1 MFVIMTFDYQKYLP
15 ILIKF
20 CIVNIFLSL
29 INEGKVIKID
39 NIINDSLYQVNL
51 DFSSFET
58 KYKVLAIYYTDYVIN
73 KTDII
78 DRNSLINKQV
88 KLAKNHG
95 IYGFGLVYDWI
106 NNETYNEAIFN
117 LLAQIDQTKF
127 PFFIILNCDSKDNNQ
142 NIYHTTKAIN
152 LNLLSTQTNFLKP
165 KIILN

>member
-1 MFVIMTFDYQKYLP
+1 MTFNYKKYLP

-20 CIVNIFLSL
+20 CIFYILLSL

-73 KTDII
+73 KADII
-78 DRNSLINKQV
+78 DRNSLIDKQV

-95 IYGFGLVYDWI
+95 IYGFGIVYNWI
-106 NNETYNEAIFN
+106 NNKTYNEAMLN
-117 LLAQIDQTKF
+117 LLNQIDQMKF
-127 PFFIILNCDSKDNNQ
+127 PFFIILNCDPNDNNQ
-142 NIYHTTKAIN
+142 KNI
-152 LNLLSTQTNFLKP
+152 FL
-165 KIILN
+165 IYLY